1 MSAELTRV
9 TYALKTLLVA
19 GQCFQSAGA
28 GAGARGGG
36 QMAAP
41 PNGLQLI
48 LSSAA
53 TTTASANATTSSGSG
68 KQSSDTLVMQNLGYY
83 QLQAH
88 QPGELPPPSSPA
100 RIT

>member
-1 MSAELTRV
+1 
-9 TYALKTLLVA
+9 
-19 GQCFQSAGA
+19 
-28 GAGARGGG
+28 
-36 QMAAP
+36 MAAP

-53 TTTASANATTSSGSG
+53 ATATPQATGKSALTSHS

-88 QPGELPPPSSPA
+88 SPGNRLTPP
-100 RIT
+100 